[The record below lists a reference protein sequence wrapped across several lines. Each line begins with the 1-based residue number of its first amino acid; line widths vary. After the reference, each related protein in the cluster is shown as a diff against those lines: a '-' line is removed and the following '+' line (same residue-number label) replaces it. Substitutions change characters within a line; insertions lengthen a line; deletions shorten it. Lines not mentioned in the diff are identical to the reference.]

1 MSADVQSEFINA
13 VASELAS
20 AVCEA
25 VGYWMADVDAALAN
39 RNYSTLQKLEEI
51 SWIVAKYKALALQGE
66 LPPRSRPPRIAV
78 SRRSATEHGI

>member
-1 MSADVQSEFINA
+1 MSAEVQGEFINA

-25 VGYWMADVDAALAN
+25 VGYWMADIDAALAN

-51 SWIVAKYKALALQGE
+51 SWIVAEYKAAAHQDELQ
-66 LPPRSRPPRIAV
+66 PRSRPPRIAGP
-78 SRRSATEHGI
+78 RRSAAHHGI